1 MLAELEK
8 PKNPLSHSRES
19 AYSVKWRLRARNASN
34 LSEARIQEMVC
45 LDALFKRGYGKF
57 GRISNGKS
65 ASVYERGGVGTIGS
79 LLLLP
84 SSRDLLRHEHQR
96 FAIARRHARY
106 GLS

>member
-1 MLAELEK
+1 
-8 PKNPLSHSRES
+8 
-19 AYSVKWRLRARNASN
+19 V
-34 LSEARIQEMVC
+34 
-45 LDALFKRGYGKF
+45 
-57 GRISNGKS
+57 
-65 ASVYERGGVGTIGS
+65 GVGTIGS